1 MRILMLTPRL
11 PYPPHRGDTLRSWQM
26 LLALSRRHTVYLAS
40 AESAPPDQENLA
52 HVRACCDDVA
62 IAPRGNWQNTLAG
75 LTSLARGQ
83 SLTSGYFA
91 RAALSSA
98 IKAWQQRPFDAVL
111 AFSGAMA
118 PLALSIPARQHW
130 LDLVDVDSAKW
141 SQYAREHWGSRR
153 WLFATEHQ
161 RTMLEEQR
169 WLSRFD
175 RIWVVNQRERYKL
188 VGSQNAQHV
197 GTLPTTID
205 LQEHP
210 EGPLADEPIVTMV
223 GSMFYPPN
231 IRAAQWF
238 AQHVWPRV
246 LQAIPQA
253 TWFVVGA
260 RPSRSIRML
269 GDQPGIT
276 VTGTVPD
283 VEPYLHNSRVFISP
297 VRGTLGIQS
306 KMLTAF
312 AAGRPCVVHAD
323 VAGGLVAADEQPYLS
338 ASDPQQFSQYV
349 ISLLSNRT
357 LAEQYAQRA
366 RQFVAEHY
374 DARPVMEAW
383 LDQLEPTTLP
393 AIQKDTHD
401 SQSEH
406 HLHCQQLV

>member
-1 MRILMLTPRL
+1 MRVLMLTPRL

-26 LLALSRRHTVYLAS
+26 LLALARRHTVYLAS
-40 AESAPPDQENLA
+40 AESAAPDEHNLA
-52 HVRACCDDVA
+52 QVKACCEDVA
-62 IAPRGNWQNTLAG
+62 IAPRSNWQNALAG
-75 LTSLARGQ
+75 LASLARGQ

-91 RAALSSA
+91 RTALGPA
-98 IKAWQQRPFDAVL
+98 IKAWQQTPFDAVL

-141 SQYAREHWGSRR
+141 SQYAHEHWGLRR
-153 WLFATEHQ
+153 WLYATEHQ
-161 RTMLEEQR
+161 RTLLEEQR

-188 VGSQNAQHV
+188 VGSQLARHV

-205 LQEHP
+205 LQDHP
-210 EGPLADEPIVTMV
+210 AGSLADEPIVTMV

-231 IRAAQWF
+231 IRAAHWF

-246 LQAIPQA
+246 LQAVPQA
-253 TWFVVGA
+253 KWFVVGA
-260 RPSRSIRML
+260 RPSRSVRAL
-269 GDQPGIT
+269 ADQPGIT

-283 VEPYLHNSRVFISP
+283 IEPFLHRSRVFISP

-323 VAGGLVAADEQPYLS
+323 VAGGLVSAKQQPYLS
-338 ASDPQQFSQYV
+338 ASDPQQFSRHV
-349 ISLLSNRT
+349 IDLLNNRA

-366 RQFVAEHY
+366 RRYVAEHY

-383 LDQLEPTTLP
+383 LDQLEPQPQPGTD
-393 AIQKDTHD
+393 KDTHD

-406 HLHCQQLV
+406 CLHCQQLV